1 MFVYTSAKK
10 AYAEKLLDI
19 LDPQRKLFR
28 YVDHKSPLMFHH
40 HSAGCVQGL
49 GPYATISVGFSGHLS

>member
-28 YVDHKSPLMFHH
+28 YVSPPFHQH
-40 HSAGCVQGL
+40 PAGCVLRSGV
-49 GPYATISVGFSGHLS
+49 YATIPVGFSGHLS